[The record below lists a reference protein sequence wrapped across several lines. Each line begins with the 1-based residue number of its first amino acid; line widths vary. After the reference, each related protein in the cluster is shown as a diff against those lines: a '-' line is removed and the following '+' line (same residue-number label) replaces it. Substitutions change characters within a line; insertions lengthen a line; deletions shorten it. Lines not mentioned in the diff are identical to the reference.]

1 MAFCREILGF
11 ARIVLVGVRLSGDFE
26 RQVSGLSGGS
36 GCLMAAIIRKG
47 GFKPPVR
54 FILKSAVEIEV
65 WPD

>member
-1 MAFCREILGF
+1 MVFCREILDF
-11 ARIVLVGVRLSGDFE
+11 ARIVLVNVRLSGDFE
-26 RQVSGLSGGS
+26 RQVSGWAAGS
-36 GCLMAAIIRKG
+36 GCLLAAIIRKG